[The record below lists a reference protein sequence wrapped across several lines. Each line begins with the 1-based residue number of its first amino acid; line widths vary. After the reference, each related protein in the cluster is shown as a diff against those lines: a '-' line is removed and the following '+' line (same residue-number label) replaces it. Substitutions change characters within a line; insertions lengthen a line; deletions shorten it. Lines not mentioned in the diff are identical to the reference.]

1 MVARKSATSTNET
14 PVRFYKVVALSF
26 LGLTVALLAVIVF
39 LSSKR
44 ATIAIVTRP
53 DPIEVNTRVLVNGP
67 ESNTSIAGTVAS
79 FVVDFTDTFSPTG
92 NREEPGI
99 AIGKITITND
109 STLDQ
114 PLVATTRFL
123 SSDGVLF
130 RLKNYTVVS
139 KQGSIEAAVYAD
151 KEGAEGNIGPS
162 KFTIPGLSESR
173 QTQVYGTSA
182 ASMTGGIKTIGTL
195 SADDVSRAKQVL
207 LADMLDQGKAALS
220 EKYLGKTGVFSTVQ
234 EVITLSK
241 DTEVGDEVSAFTLVG
256 KATIVGIFY
265 DAAELSVLG
274 EAMLSARA
282 IDDAEQVQPS
292 GDDPTVTL
300 GTYDATAGTAALD
313 VFFRGLATINPE
325 SKQLNKIM
333 FYGKTRDEVR
343 RYLLTLD
350 HVYGVDVTFH
360 PAWTQTVP
368 HVAEHVDVV
377 VKKVE

>member
-1 MVARKSATSTNET
+1 MNET

-53 DPIEVNTRVLVNGP
+53 DPIEVNIRILVNGP
-67 ESNTSIAGTVAS
+67 ESNTSIAGSVAL
-79 FVVDFTDTFSPTG
+79 FVVDHTDTFSPTG

-99 AIGKITITND
+99 ADGSMTITNE
-109 STLDQ
+109 SALDQ

-130 RLKNYTVVS
+130 RLKNYTVVPA
-139 KQGSIEAAVYAD
+139 KGSAEALVYAD

-173 QTQVYGTSA
+173 QKQVYGTNT
-182 ASMTGGIKTIGTL
+182 ASMTGGIKIIGTL

-220 EKYLGKTGVFSTVQ
+220 EKQLGKTGVFSTVQ
-234 EVITLSK
+234 EVISLS
-241 DTEVGDEVSAFTLVG
+241 DNTAVGDEVSAFTLVG
-256 KATIVGIFY
+256 KATVVGVFY
-265 DAAELSVLG
+265 DAAELSKLG
-274 EAMLSARA
+274 EVLLSARA

-292 GDDPTVTL
+292 GDDPVVTL
-300 GTYDATAGTAALD
+300 GTFDADLNTAALD
-313 VFFRGLATINPE
+313 VFFRGIATINPE
-325 SKQLNKIM
+325 SKQLDKIM